1 MPRQPKT
8 TAEHKRNGTYRED
21 RHGNRVES
29 KFIDGTPANID
40 EELGGFGQTVRAL
53 VLASVPADALTPL
66 DGVTLDAACLLYEQW
81 RDCVRDPESP
91 SVDKVRL
98 FNSWTSLLAKFGATP
113 ADRCKLKIVAE
124 TEDTGDAL
132 ESLMRQR
139 LN

>member
-1 MPRQPKT
+1 MSRAKT
-8 TAEHKRNGTYRED
+8 TSELKRDGTYRED
-21 RHGNRVES
+21 RHGGRVES

-40 EELGGFGQTVRAL
+40 EDLGGFGQTVRAL
-53 VLASVPADALTPL
+53 VLASVPAEALTPL

-124 TEDTGDAL
+124 KEDTGDAL

>member
-1 MPRQPKT
+1 MTKT
-8 TAEHKRNGTYRED
+8 VAEHKRDGTYQNC
-21 RHGNRVES
+21 RHGDRADAEFVN
-29 KFIDGTPANID
+29 GLPANID

-53 VLASVPADALTPL
+53 VLASVPAEALTPL

-81 RDCVRDPESP
+81 RACVRDPESP

-124 TEDTGDAL
+124 KEDTGDAL